1 MKPLTLLLFHFFII
15 TVSAQQ
21 PERKAWMGIRA
32 ETWNEGTLNG
42 LKINAVL
49 GGTASEL
56 KLLEGD
62 VLLEI
67 DHRTIPDLTTLQ
79 SVLADKVQGNT
90 VDAVVYRNKKKLQVK
105 GKFAG
110 RGIETHANTEVIY
123 DQAPFRNGQLRVIIN
138 KPRKEERMPA
148 MLFIPGYT
156 CSSID
161 NLADN
166 HPYKRIVDVFANDGY
181 VTLRIEKSG
190 LGDSRNTPECTSCDL
205 FDEIENFEAGLLKLK
220 SLPYVDTAK
229 IIIVGHSMGGT
240 VAPALSSKHNVAG
253 VIVYGTA
260 AKSWFEY
267 IIEMTRLQ
275 NQLAGMEPL
284 EHEKSVQDQYELA
297 YRFYIQ
303 KESLSELA
311 KNPVLDSILRASWE
325 YTGDGKIYGRNAEYW
340 RHIQDFPALEH
351 RKNTKAKVLVQFGE
365 SDFQAFSL
373 SDHQQIERTVN
384 FYHPGNAT
392 LKTYALTDHY
402 FAKSGTMQE
411 AFDKFVN
418 RKIQQLFDEYN
429 PEIGNS
435 AVEWSNEVLELSNP
449 KQ

>member
-1 MKPLTLLLFHFFII
+1 MKPILTLLLSLSVVAGI
-15 TVSAQQ
+15 AQTL
-21 PERKAWMGIRA
+21 ERRAWMGIQT
-32 ETWNEGTLNG
+32 ESFNQNSLVG
-42 LKINAVL
+42 LKVL
-49 GGTASEL
+49 SIHGGTAAEL
-56 KLLEGD
+56 KLKEGD
-62 VLLEI
+62 ILLEM
-67 DHRTIPDLTTLQ
+67 DGNQLTDVKSLQARTK
-79 SVLADKVQGNT
+79 DKFQGDPIT
-90 VDAVVYRNKKKLQVK
+90 VTVYREKKKKVLK
-105 GKFAG
+105 GKFMG
-110 RGIETHANTEVIY
+110 RSLETHQKTDVIY

-138 KPRKEERMPA
+138 KPRMEGKMPA

-166 HPYKRIVDVFANDGY
+166 HPYKRIVNAYANDGY

-190 LGDSRNTPECTSCDL
+190 LGDSRNTLDCESCDL
-205 FDEIENFEAGLLKLK
+205 YDEIENFEAGLLKLK

-240 VAPALSSKHNVAG
+240 VAPALSSKHTVAG

-267 IIEMTRLQ
+267 IIEMTRIQ

-284 EHEKSVQDQYELA
+284 EHEKSVQDQYEAA

-303 KESLSELA
+303 KEPLSELA

-325 YTGDGKIYGRNAEYW
+325 YNGYGKIYGRNAEYW
-340 RHIQDFPALEH
+340 RQIQHFQALKH
-351 RKNTKAKVLVQFGE
+351 WKNTKAKVLVQFGE

-373 SDHQQIERTVN
+373 ADHQQIVHTVN
-384 FYHPGNAT
+384 YYHPGNAT
-392 LKTYALTDHY
+392 LKTFPLTDHY

-411 AFDKFVN
+411 AFNKFVN
-418 RKIQQLFDEYN
+418 RQIQQLFDEYN
-429 PEIGNS
+429 HDVGTS
-435 AVEWSNEVLELSNP
+435 AVEWSNMVIE
-449 KQ
+449 K